1 MPPQIFRFCR
11 SKCHNNFKMKRNPR
25 KVRWTKAFRKAAG
38 KEMVVD
44 ATFDFER
51 KRNRAVKYDRE
62 LVGTTLRAMK
72 RVQEIKTKREERLY
86 KARMASSKEIAKVQ
100 DRKELKQGIDLISI
114 SVEKKEEV
122 KQKLAIRER
131 VAQSAGA
138 NSSAMDESD
147 YVTRACARAECAR
160 ARVSLVRAHC
170 VRHAHA
176 RMLQVYCACG
186 HVYALAHRM
195 AVSPCLWH
203 SRTGVD

>member
-1 MPPQIFRFCR
+1 
-11 SKCHNNFKMKRNPR
+11 MKRNPR

-72 RVQEIKTKREERLY
+72 RVQEIKTKREERFY
-86 KARMASSKEIAKVQ
+86 KARMATSKQIAKVQ
-100 DRKELKQGIDLISI
+100 DRKELKEGIDLISV
-114 SVEKKEEV
+114 SAEKKEEV

-138 NSSAMDESD
+138 NDSAMDESD
-147 YVTRACARAECAR
+147 
-160 ARVSLVRAHC
+160 
-170 VRHAHA
+170 
-176 RMLQVYCACG
+176 
-186 HVYALAHRM
+186 
-195 AVSPCLWH
+195 
-203 SRTGVD
+203 